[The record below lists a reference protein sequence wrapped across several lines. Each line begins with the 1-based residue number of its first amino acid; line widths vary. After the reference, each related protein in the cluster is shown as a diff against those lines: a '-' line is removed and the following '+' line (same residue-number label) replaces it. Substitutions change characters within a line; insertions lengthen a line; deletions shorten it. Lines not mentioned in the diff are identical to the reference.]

1 VALLAAGSA
10 AALWLVYSRGWTF
23 YYGDAEAHWN
33 IAREILDSRT
43 PGYDLIGTV
52 WLPLPHLLL
61 MPLARVDAWWRGGM
75 SAAFPSA
82 GAFVTAGAF
91 LFCSVRRLFDS
102 VAAAAASTAL
112 FAANPNVL
120 YLQSIPMSEA
130 VFWAA
135 LMALLYCTVRFRQTP
150 GWGFAAAAG
159 IACLLGTLAR
169 YEAWFLIP
177 FVAAYL
183 GICARRRKL
192 AVAALFCV
200 LASLGPVYWLA
211 HNWWVAGDPLEFY
224 RGPYSPLAIQG
235 SALYP
240 GRGNW
245 PLALLYYRTAA
256 ELCAGVGLWWMGLAG
271 ILAVLFKR
279 VLWPLVLLALPGA
292 FYVWSMHSAATPIF
306 VPTLW
311 PNTFYNTRYGLA
323 VLPLLAVSSA
333 GLVAVLP
340 RPTQAAA
347 AVAVIMAGSIYWAI
361 HVDPENWI
369 TWKESRVNSDTRREW
384 VRQAAEYLAPR
395 YRQGA
400 GVITA
405 SGEFRAVFR
414 QAGIPLRES
423 FTVDNGL
430 PWLAAVRR
438 PDLFL
443 YEEWALVMGGDAAQ
457 SSINRAG
464 RYGIRYRLEKT
475 IIVKDS
481 PVIEIYRRIGGKHGS
496 A

>member
-1 VALLAAGSA
+1 
-10 AALWLVYSRGWTF
+10 
-23 YYGDAEAHWN
+23 
-33 IAREILDSRT
+33 
-43 PGYDLIGTV
+43 
-52 WLPLPHLLL
+52 
-61 MPLARVDAWWRGGM
+61 
-75 SAAFPSA
+75 
-82 GAFVTAGAF
+82 
-91 LFCSVRRLFDS
+91 
-102 VAAAAASTAL
+102 
-112 FAANPNVL
+112 
-120 YLQSIPMSEA
+120 
-130 VFWAA
+130 
-135 LMALLYCTVRFRQTP
+135 
-150 GWGFAAAAG
+150 
-159 IACLLGTLAR
+159 
-169 YEAWFLIP
+169 
-177 FVAAYL
+177 
-183 GICARRRKL
+183 
-192 AVAALFCV
+192 
-200 LASLGPVYWLA
+200 
-211 HNWWVAGDPLEFY
+211 
-224 RGPYSPLAIQG
+224 
-235 SALYP
+235 
-240 GRGNW
+240 
-245 PLALLYYRTAA
+245 
-256 ELCAGVGLWWMGLAG
+256 
-271 ILAVLFKR
+271 
-279 VLWPLVLLALPGA
+279 
-292 FYVWSMHSAATPIF
+292 MHSAATPIF

-347 AVAVIMAGSIYWAI
+347 AVAVIMAGSVYWAI